1 MNQGQF
7 TVLDTLICSRIGVS
21 DQKELAILAALA
33 IGLAQSLGGLTASAQ
48 LQALAL
54 QVWG

>member
-1 MNQGQF
+1 MTQAQF
-7 TVLDTLICSRIGVS
+7 AVLDALILGRIGIS
-21 DQKELAILAALA
+21 DQKELTILAALA
-33 IGLAQSLGGLTASAQ
+33 IGLAQSLTLTASPQ

>member
-7 TVLDTLICSRIGVS
+7 NVLDALICSRIGKA
-21 DQKELAILAALA
+21 DQVELAIWAALA
-33 IGLAQSLGGLTASAQ
+33 IGLAQSLTLTTSTT
-48 LQALAL
+48 LQTLAL

>member
-7 TVLDTLICSRIGVS
+7 TTLDALICSRIGVS

-33 IGLAQSLGGLTASAQ
+33 IGLAQSLGGLTASTQ
-48 LQALAL
+48 LQTLAL

>member
-7 TVLDTLICSRIGVS
+7 NVLDTLIVSRIGIS
-21 DQKELAILAALA
+21 DQKELTILAALA
-33 IGLAQSLGGLTASAQ
+33 VGLAQSLSLTTSAQ

-54 QVWG
+54 DVWG

>member
-7 TVLDTLICSRIGVS
+7 NVLDTLICSRIGIS
-21 DQKELAILAALA
+21 DQKELTILAALA
-33 IGLAQSLGGLTASAQ
+33 IGLAQSLTLTASQQ

>member
-1 MNQGQF
+1 MNQAQF
-7 TVLDTLICSRIGVS
+7 SVLDTLICNQIGRWDEHEVV
-21 DQKELAILAALA
+21 ILAALA
-33 IGLAQSLGGLTASAQ
+33 IGLAQSLTLTASPQ